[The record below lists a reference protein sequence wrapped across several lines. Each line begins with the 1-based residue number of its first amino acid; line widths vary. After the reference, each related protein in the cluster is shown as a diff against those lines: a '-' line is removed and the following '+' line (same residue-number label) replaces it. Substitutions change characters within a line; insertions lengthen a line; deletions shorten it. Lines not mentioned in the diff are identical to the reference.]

1 MESELIPAAGSI
13 SSFSLQ
19 SRSPPLLTLRQ
30 GSFESYDLTLS
41 MLENQGP
48 RVAFEAIL
56 VTPPQ
61 NQWLAGQVN
70 REFRAALW
78 LTRTC
83 ISTSTR
89 LVLSPAHISV
99 PSRFPTTTTH
109 RQHRGARL
117 SRTSAVYL
125 RYEPQKDPMCKGG
138 AIIKCRSVVSHKS
151 HRPKSRLQDQN
162 EKSPHPDC
170 VVADFPRVPAQRL
183 PRYGQ
188 ASAFEAKP
196 SVTEYA

>member
-1 MESELIPAAGSI
+1 MYIYFDP
-13 SSFSLQ
+13 
-19 SRSPPLLTLRQ
+19 SRS
-30 GSFESYDLTLS
+30 F
-41 MLENQGP
+41 
-48 RVAFEAIL
+48 
-56 VTPPQ
+56 
-61 NQWLAGQVN
+61 
-70 REFRAALW
+70 
-78 LTRTC
+78 
-83 ISTSTR
+83 
-89 LVLSPAHISV
+89 
-99 PSRFPTTTTH
+99 
-109 RQHRGARL
+109 
-117 SRTSAVYL
+117 TSANIGAFQVSNDDHAPTASWCPLVKDERVYL

-138 AIIKCRSVVSHKS
+138 AIMKCRSVVSRKS

>member
-1 MESELIPAAGSI
+1 
-13 SSFSLQ
+13 
-19 SRSPPLLTLRQ
+19 
-30 GSFESYDLTLS
+30 

-56 VTPPQ
+56 GTPPQ

-99 PSRFPTTTTH
+99 PSRFPTTTTQ

-117 SRTSAVYL
+117 SRTSAVCL
-125 RYEPQKDPMCKGG
+125 RYEPQKDPMCKCG

-151 HRPKSRLQDQN
+151 HRPKADCKITTRNLHIPIVLWLISP
-162 EKSPHPDC
+162 ESPHNACLDT
-170 VVADFPRVPAQRL
+170 
-183 PRYGQ
+183 
-188 ASAFEAKP
+188 AKRRP
-196 SVTEYA
+196 LKLNHQ